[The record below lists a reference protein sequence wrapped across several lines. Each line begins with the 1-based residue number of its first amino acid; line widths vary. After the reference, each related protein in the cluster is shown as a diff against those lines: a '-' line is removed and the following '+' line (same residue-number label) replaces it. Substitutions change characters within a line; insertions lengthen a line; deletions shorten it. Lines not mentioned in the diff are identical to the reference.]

1 MKQIINKQILAHLVK
16 LSKIDIKEIKEGKIL
31 ADLEK
36 ILEHFE
42 ELKNIDI
49 NIRNI
54 KLSVNMAKSA
64 NIVRNDEDSKNINK
78 ETSNVDL
85 IKSFPDREKGFLK
98 IPPVFE

>member
-1 MKQIINKQILAHLVK
+1 M
-16 LSKIDIKEIKEGKIL
+16 
-31 ADLEK
+31 EK

-85 IKSFPDREKGFLK
+85 IKSFQIEKRGF
-98 IPPVFE
+98 